1 MISVNEA
8 LEKLFALAK
17 VTQVENV
24 ELKKCLGRVLAVP
37 LEANRNNPPFPSSA
51 MDGYA
56 INKQNLKTGTE
67 FKVVGESS
75 AGHSY
80 PRKINNNQAVR
91 IFTGSRIPD
100 GANFVIIQE
109 DVEKIGRAS
118 CRERV

>member
-51 MDGYA
+51 MERSLRLLGNLLQGIPIQA
-56 INKQNLKTGTE
+56 KLTTIKQ
-67 FKVVGESS
+67 
-75 AGHSY
+75 
-80 PRKINNNQAVR
+80 
-91 IFTGSRIPD
+91 
-100 GANFVIIQE
+100 
-109 DVEKIGRAS
+109 
-118 CRERV
+118 